1 MLGIFTLK
9 FAKPVKLVSLIPISI
24 KLCFMCIFYFSLFF
38 FNFVCAFFSINRHFK
53 LEESEVDSFLDKL
66 LKMDSVSDKLIEIN
80 QRYVQHVH
88 LRDGDIF
95 KN

>member
-1 MLGIFTLK
+1 
-9 FAKPVKLVSLIPISI
+9 
-24 KLCFMCIFYFSLFF
+24 MCIFYFSLF
-38 FNFVCAFFSINRHFK
+38 FVCAFFSINRHFK

-80 QRYVQHVH
+80 QRYVQHVTCVH

-95 KN
+95 EN

>member
-1 MLGIFTLK
+1 
-9 FAKPVKLVSLIPISI
+9 
-24 KLCFMCIFYFSLFF
+24 MCEFF
-38 FNFVCAFFSINRHFK
+38 FINRHFN
-53 LEESEVDSFLDKL
+53 LEESEIDSFLDKL